1 MSVMQLCRMQ
11 YTLREALRKIKI
23 TFVQSTVREGYFVQL
38 FLLKLN

>member
-11 YTLREALRKIKI
+11 YTLCRGRLIKI

>member
-11 YTLREALRKIKI
+11 YTLCRGRLYA
-23 TFVQSTVREGYFVQL
+23 FVQITVREGYFVQL